1 MIKQADARATENE
14 LRPHRMSHAGMKDA
28 REKKTTRLNINP
40 KPAETINQSLK
51 GVQGV
56 AFEHQDSKNS
66 GSDHRLAEAMQDTQQ
81 LLLDAWGG
89 AMHPRTY

>member
-1 MIKQADARATENE
+1 MYIYHCIYIYVYTYSR
-14 LRPHRMSHAGMKDA
+14 
-28 REKKTTRLNINP
+28 NIF
-40 KPAETINQSLK
+40 ETINQSLK

-66 GSDHRLAEAMQDTQQ
+66 GSDQRLAEAMQDTQQ